1 MSVPRYAWLVRNLLA
16 GGDASTGLV
25 PPTAGERTRAITA
38 IAQAITARAR
48 RRRAVRWAGGAV
60 AVAAAIGGVFA
71 GSHFVRQALAPAASH
86 VASSGGPEI
95 VAHPAAAGASV
106 LVSGAEAPLVEGR
119 SLAAG
124 SRIVTPAN
132 GHASLSFSTGTSVE
146 LGEGTDLTVGGEGGS
161 EVLRLAGGL
170 VDLHVA
176 KLAVGQ
182 RFVVSTPDAE
192 VEVRGTQFRVA
203 LVPPDPACGGG
214 TTTRITVTEGVVVV
228 RHSGVESRV
237 AAGERW
243 PSACVGESASDLSGG
258 DAPLAARPATR
269 PFAGGRA
276 APTSTLAEQNDLFAE
291 ATAAKRRGDVAGAVT
306 AFNRLLA
313 KYPGCPLAEGA
324 SAERMRLL
332 RATAPGHA
340 IVLAQQYLARYPTGF
355 ARAEAEAIVS
365 GMP

>member
-16 GGDASTGLV
+16 GGGPEAGAL
-25 PPTAGERTRAITA
+25 PPTPAARAGAIAA
-38 IAQAITARAR
+38 IAQAITTRAR
-48 RRRAVRWAGGAV
+48 KRRMFRLAGGA
-60 AVAAAIGGVFA
+60 AVAAAAIAGVFA
-71 GSHFVRQALAPAASH
+71 GSHVVRHALAPAASQM
-86 VASSGGPEI
+86 ASSGGPEI

-119 SLAAG
+119 ALAAG
-124 SRIVTPAN
+124 SRIVTPPN
-132 GHASLSFSTGTSVE
+132 GRAILSFSTGTSVE
-146 LGEGTDLTVGGEGGS
+146 LGEGADLTVGGEGGS
-161 EVLRLAGGL
+161 EVLLLAGGF

-176 KLAVGQ
+176 KLTAGQ
-182 RFVVSTPDAE
+182 RFVVDTPDAE

-203 LVPPDPACGGG
+203 VAPPDPACGGG

-243 PSACVGESASDLSGG
+243 PSACSRDADASFPVSDGH
-258 DAPLAARPATR
+258 LATPPAAKLF
-269 PFAGGRA
+269 PGGRA
-276 APTSTLAEQNDLFAE
+276 VPASALAEQNDLFAE
-291 ATAAKRRGDVAGAVT
+291 ATTAKRRGDVPGAVT

-313 KYPGCPLAEGA
+313 KYPACPLAEGA
-324 SAERMRLL
+324 AVDRMRLL
-332 RATAPGHA
+332 RTTAPSRA
-340 IVLAQQYLARYPTGF
+340 MVLAQQYLARYPTGF